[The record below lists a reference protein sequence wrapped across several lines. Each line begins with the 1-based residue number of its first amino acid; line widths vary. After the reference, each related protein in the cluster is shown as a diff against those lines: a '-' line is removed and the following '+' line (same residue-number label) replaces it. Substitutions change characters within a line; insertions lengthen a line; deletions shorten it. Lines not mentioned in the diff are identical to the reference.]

1 LTEEVRDGVCFVQLH
16 LDPERKADP
25 FSALPRVN
33 ILRGLAGLPPA
44 KQTVPLDWK
53 NADLLETAIPMN
65 GRETVLNTVEIPGQ
79 QPVTLAPVCLP
90 YSPEFAPEQP
100 GRGAA
105 ALAQIATT
113 SGGKER
119 IQIPETWAELQVKA
133 RYIEIVPWLFVAS
146 VILFL
151 LEIFERRTGWV
162 SRFVSRKQAVAAVPE
177 EEIAPLPPSPEPV
190 LKRLVRR
197 RKQKPAAPA
206 TATVRKETRT
216 EPPAAAPPAPPS
228 TDSSFDAMRKA
239 RERADRRTKRD

>member
-1 LTEEVRDGVCFVQLH
+1 
-16 LDPERKADP
+16 
-25 FSALPRVN
+25 
-33 ILRGLAGLPPA
+33 LRGLAGLPPA

-53 NADLLETAIPMN
+53 NADLLETTIPMN

-119 IQIPETWAELQVKA
+119 IQIPETWAELQIKA

-177 EEIAPLPPSPEPV
+177 EETAPLPSSRESEPV

-197 RKQKPAAPA
+197 RKQKPAAPV
-206 TATVRKETRT
+206 TAAVRKETGT
-216 EPPAAAPPAPPS
+216 EPPAAAPPAPEQPAS